1 MIKVSNIN
9 KYFNKKKNNEIHVL
23 NNIDLELPDT
33 GLITI
38 LGQSG
43 SGKTTL
49 LNVLGGLDK
58 FTGQIVYDNKIINN
72 YKMHEIDALRKE
84 QIGYV
89 FQNYNL
95 LTDISVYDNLRVA
108 LEVIDITN
116 QEEVDKRIEYALKA
130 VGLYK
135 FRKKLASALSG
146 GQMQRVSIARALV
159 KHSKIIIA
167 DEPTG
172 NLDSDNSIEVM
183 NILKKISKY
192 SLVLLVTHDQQL
204 AEFYSDRIIEIK
216 DGQIINNRESNQG
229 PLLTQTRNT
238 IYLKDLQKVNGESGK
253 IKYTLYLED
262 DIDDLE
268 FTIVQHNNQF
278 YLKSNQ
284 KVKMLSD
291 TPLKLVDDHYK
302 EKKINEIEDYNY
314 DTSWFKDQKNSN
326 WIKKVFENIKT
337 SLISFFQTRKKE
349 KFFHAIFFLIGIVLA
364 FVNISYVNYIAVDDS
379 SFFYD
384 NEVYGV
390 KEKENIDY
398 DATFDCIAYDFAI
411 KRAVENGYIDNFYQT
426 RYYHSLDFTFTINSF
441 NIKRINVNT
450 SIWDQELVKNDSL
463 ICGRMANNDSEIVI
477 GKNTADIM
485 LKAIGEK
492 KVKYEHLLNINVGE
506 IDKKNIVGIV
516 DRESQAAYT
525 VLNYDGLLVSYGMG
539 VTQIGPIVERGYYL
553 YEKDNYE
560 IVFGSDLNENDNDGY
575 LFNINCIDIEDKGL
589 DYPALFEKY
598 KTKTFT
604 SIGGQEKTFNLKGLC
619 RKKEN
624 SYLSSEFIVND
635 KEFISLEDSNLYTFD
650 NGNVDYKIVEGTD
663 ITKPFE
669 CLVSAYSKCKVGDK
683 LGENEDLVVVG
694 KYLLNQET
702 YPFIYGLS
710 SSVLSSKITNSYV
723 HYSENK
729 NVSNFGN
736 NFYFST
742 KNYSALEKLFTS
754 YGFTIMNSYDV
765 QYYINFQ
772 YIAQTKQMLIP
783 MMIVLIAVTIIYIY
797 FTMRSKMIHDIY
809 SIGVYRSL
817 GLSRWK
823 MIVKYMIEIIV
834 ITTFTSFIGYLFVS
848 LFYEYIAS
856 KFALLGSGMPLL
868 FSYGSTYLIL
878 VGLFLANILIG
889 LIPVFNLMRKT
900 PSEIISKYDI

>member
-9 KYFNKKKNNEIHVL
+9 KYFNKNKNNVIHVL
-23 NNIDLELPDT
+23 NNIDLELPDV

-58 FTGQIVYDNKIINN
+58 FTGQIVYDNKVINN

-108 LEVIDITN
+108 LEVIDITD
-116 QEEVDKRIEYALKA
+116 QAEVDKRIEHALKA

-216 DGQIINNRESNQG
+216 DGQIINNREANQES
-229 PLLTQTRNT
+229 LLAQTRNT
-238 IYLKDLQKVNGESGK
+238 IYLKDLQKVNGASGK
-253 IKYTLYLED
+253 LKYTLYLED
-262 DIDDLE
+262 NIDNLE

-284 KVKMLSD
+284 KVKLLSD
-291 TPLKLVDDHYK
+291 TPLKLVDDHYQ
-302 EKKINEIEDYNY
+302 EKKINEIEEYNY
-314 DTSWFKDQKNSN
+314 DTSWFKDQKNSK
-326 WIKKVFENIKT
+326 WLKKVFENIKT
-337 SLISFFQTRKKE
+337 SLINFFQTRKKE

-364 FVNISYVNYIAVDDS
+364 FVNISYVNFVAVEDTGFS
-379 SFFYD
+379 YD

-390 KEKENIDY
+390 KEKENADY
-398 DATFDCIAYDFAI
+398 DYHFDYIKYDQVIKEAI
-411 KRAVENGYIDNFYQT
+411 ENDLIDNLHRARFYESV
-426 RYYHSLDFTFTINSF
+426 YFTYTINSF
-441 NIKRINVNT
+441 NIKSVGT
-450 SIWDQELVKNDSL
+450 PSSLWDQTLLENDSL
-463 ICGRMANNDSEIVI
+463 ICGRKAKDDSEIVI
-477 GKNTADIM
+477 GKKTADA
-485 LKAIGEK
+485 LLSAIGEK
-492 KVKYEHLLNINVGE
+492 KVTYEYLLNINVGGV
-506 IDKKNIVGIV
+506 NGRTIVGIV
-516 DRESQAAYT
+516 NRDSQAAYT
-525 VLNYDGLLVSYGMG
+525 TISYDGLLVSSGYG
-539 VTQIGPIVERGYYL
+539 VTNVNPIVERGYYP
-553 YEKDNYE
+553 YEKGNYE
-560 IVFGSDLNENDNDGY
+560 IVSGNDINES
-575 LFNINCIDIEDKGL
+575 DKGGFLLNIDALTEEEKSL
-589 DYPALFEKY
+589 DFSAISKKY
-598 KTKTFT
+598 GVMFFT
-604 SIGGQEKTFNLKGLC
+604 SNNGVEKTFSLQGLC
-619 RKKEN
+619 KGKGK
-624 SYLSSEFIVND
+624 YLSSKFIVND
-635 KEFISLEDSNLYTFD
+635 KEFATLEESEVYAFD
-650 NGNVDYKIVEGTD
+650 NKEIDYKIVEGTD
-663 ITKPFE
+663 ITKPFQ
-669 CLVSAYSKCKVGDK
+669 CLVSAYSTYKVGDK
-683 LGENEDLVVVG
+683 IGVNGDLVVVG
-694 KYLLNQET
+694 KYILDQET
-702 YPFIYGLS
+702 YPFKYGLTS
-710 SSVLSSKITNSYV
+710 SILSTKITNTYMYHTRDNSIAI
-723 HYSENK
+723 
-729 NVSNFGN
+729 FGN
-736 NFYFST
+736 TFYFST
-742 KNYSALEKLFTS
+742 KNYSALKELLAES
-754 YGFTIMNSYDV
+754 DFTIMNSYDV
-765 QYYINFQ
+765 QYYLSFQ
-772 YIAQTKQMLIP
+772 YSVDAKQILIP
-783 MMIVLIAVTIIYIY
+783 MMVVLVAITIIYIY

-817 GLSRWK
+817 GFSRWK

-856 KFALLGSGMPLL
+856 KFVLFGSGLPLL
-868 FSYGSTYLIL
+868 FSHVSTYVVLL
-878 VGLFLANILIG
+878 GLFLANILIG

-900 PSEIISKYDI
+900 PSEIINKYDI